1 LNYRLYLFFF
11 FLVISFFSFS
21 QDVISSRFLRNIGFN
36 VNIIKGYDFSAR
48 GRNGPTRNIEAIG
61 YEFDLIYRTDG
72 QKDWQKLYNEP
83 RAGISLSNIY
93 MPTKWLY
100 GNIYSAMPY
109 MNFNLLNKPAIMAF
123 LKIGVGIAYM
133 NKQFDTSSTI
143 NAQSINNN
151 LISQSYNLGIQIGFG
166 IHQKLFSNTELALEA
181 GVLNFS
187 NGSLNAPNN
196 GINLAYLKGGLNF
209 FLYDRIN
216 HRGMTTFHNDQ
227 TKKWYLQTFFGT
239 AYTKIR
245 YPLKT
250 EYDIYVISTQLMY
263 SKNKILNIGP
273 GIDFYYDPT
282 SNIRLLRPASMD
294 EIAEADKLKVAMG
307 LSAEFN
313 IGRISIPMRGMH
325 YVYNLANV
333 RVDRIY
339 YVFGLRY
346 THKSNLFIQGSL
358 KSTLDNTTGVRTDF
372 IEYGIG
378 YRFKT
383 KSTYGNTY

>member
-1 LNYRLYLFFF
+1 MNYRFYLFFF
-11 FLVISFFSFS
+11 FLVTSFFSFS
-21 QDVISSRFLRNIGFN
+21 QDVNSSRFLRNIGISA
-36 VNIIKGYDFSAR
+36 NIIKGYDFSAR
-48 GRNGPTRNIEAIG
+48 GRNAPNRNFDAIG

-72 QKDWQKLYNEP
+72 QKDWQKLYNDP
-83 RAGISLSNIY
+83 RVGISFSNIY
-93 MPTKWLY
+93 MPTEWLY

-109 MNFNLLNKPAIMAF
+109 INFNLLNKPAILAF

-133 NKQFDTSSTI
+133 DKQFDTSSTI
-143 NAQSINNN
+143 KAQSINNN
-151 LISQSYNLGIQIGFG
+151 LVSQSYNLGIQIGFG

-239 AYTKIR
+239 AYIKIR

-358 KSTLDNTTGVRTDF
+358 KSTLDNTRGVRTDF

>member
-1 LNYRLYLFFF
+1 MNYRFYLFFF
-11 FLVISFFSFS
+11 FLVTSFFSFS
-21 QDVISSRFLRNIGFN
+21 QDVNSSRFLRNIGISA
-36 VNIIKGYDFSAR
+36 NIIKGYDFSAR
-48 GRNGPTRNIEAIG
+48 GRNAPNRNFDAIG
-61 YEFDLIYRTDG
+61 AEFDFIYRADG
-72 QKDWQKLYNEP
+72 HKDWQKLYNNP
-83 RAGISLSNIY
+83 RFGLGLIY
-93 MPTKWLY
+93 VLMPTEWLY
-100 GNIYSAMPY
+100 GNIYSAMPFV
-109 MNFNLLNKPAIMAF
+109 NFTLINRATTSAF
-123 LKIGVGIAYM
+123 LKFGLGASYID
-133 NKQFDTSSTI
+133 KQYDTSSVRELK
-143 NAQSINNN
+143 NN
-151 LISQSYNLGIQIGFG
+151 LIGQPYNLGIQFGFG

-187 NGSLNAPNN
+187 NGSINAPNN
-196 GINLAYLKGGLNF
+196 GINLTYLKGGLNF

-358 KSTLDNTTGVRTDF
+358 KSTLDNTRGVRTDF